1 MYFFLIL
8 FFASLVGIVAMISMK
23 LALIEHKEH
32 HHEHEGGLL
41 ADIIDIEKIKHS
53 SVKNLKKNGRI
64 LIWVILRTYI
74 LSINWIKNKSKE
86 KFQKIKNKINKH
98 TETEEEKT
106 EARKPSKYLS
116 VISEYREKIKKI
128 KHKIKEEE
136 GIK

>member
-53 SVKNLKKNGRI
+53 SVKNLKKMAESLFGLLLE
-64 LIWVILRTYI
+64 LI
-74 LSINWIKNKSKE
+74 S
-86 KFQKIKNKINKH
+86 FQ
-98 TETEEEKT
+98 
-106 EARKPSKYLS
+106 
-116 VISEYREKIKKI
+116 
-128 KHKIKEEE
+128 
-136 GIK
+136 